1 MSLKGQIIAAH
12 VPGTVLSNLVAN
24 NIYPDPNVGLHHQKI
39 PDIYHVG
46 RDFYTC
52 CFTTSFL
59 KPATWDPKAG
69 CRALLT
75 LHGINY
81 AARCMGETPTTR
93 MLCPGSKASHFKEA
107 HRISILFFFGFRLPM
122 D

>member
-1 MSLKGQIIAAH
+1 MPLQGESIAAH
-12 VPGTVLSNLVAN
+12 VPGTVLSNLIAN
-24 NIYPDPNVGLHHQKI
+24 NIYPDPNVGLRHRSI

-59 KPATWDPKAG
+59 RPAAWDPVAG

-81 AARCMGETPTTR
+81 AARCIGAHHR
-93 MLCPGSKASHFKEA
+93 LCLSSKTFLAKQA
-107 HRISILFFFGFRLPM
+107 HRRLRHVPV
-122 D
+122 DRQIRHYVIT